1 MDTISTPNST
11 TPMGGYPSGN
21 RDVNIDSTTVVT
33 PTDRV
38 RWGAILAGLVT
49 ALAALAVLG
58 TLGSAVGASA
68 YDPGDSARNFG
79 IGAGIWGIISVLI
92 AFMLGGCIAARTA
105 AVRGRN
111 NGMMNGAMVWAV
123 AIPLMAYVVAGLL
136 GKAVSTGAEAADAIR
151 SVTVD
156 QTQMDGSSETQPVS
170 TRMENATQDIDSE
183 QVADRT
189 ARSAWT
195 TLVGLLL
202 SLGAATVG
210 GYMGARHSDSEH
222 EVRTSHA

>member
-1 MDTISTPNST
+1 
-11 TPMGGYPSGN
+11 MGGYSSGNRDVN

-38 RWGAILAGLVT
+38 RWGAILAGLIT
-49 ALAALAVLG
+49 ALATLAVLG
-58 TLGSAVGASA
+58 TLGSAIGASA

-92 AFMLGGCIAARTA
+92 AFMLGGWVAARTA

-123 AIPLMAYVVAGLL
+123 AIPLMAYLVAGLL

-151 SVTVD
+151 SVAVD
-156 QTQMDGSSETQPVS
+156 QTQLDGSSETQPVS

-202 SLGAATVG
+202 SLGAAAVG